1 MAEKNNTY
9 KIVVGVL
16 AVLGVLYA
24 LHLILSLIG
33 IAVHFLVPL
42 ALVGGIVY
50 VVYKVSS
57 SSKSIGGSGRRP
69 LP

>member
-1 MAEKNNTY
+1 MSNKNNTY

-16 AVLGVLYA
+16 TVLGVLYA
-24 LHLILSLIG
+24 IHLVLGLLG
-33 IAVHFLVPL
+33 LAFHYLVPL
-42 ALVGGIVY
+42 AILGGIVY

-57 SSKSIGGSGRRP
+57 SNKAIGGSGRRP